1 MQFKSTYQSIA
12 QRRGINLNGAPV
24 QPAPSMTAA
33 RPSPT
38 VEEYMARARGDY
50 NYRPRSFY
58 AGVAGLALLVLI
70 VLLPMAASIV
80 RDWHAQYIAMKNAP
94 PVITEPVYIEDV
106 QPGHEYN
113 VDGLVFAAS
122 ASLTNPSIHTL
133 ADGRRCGIAGATLQE
148 IAANIHTGNFIRC
161 EEGNQ

>member
-1 MQFKSTYQSIA
+1 
-12 QRRGINLNGAPV
+12 
-24 QPAPSMTAA
+24 MTTA

-70 VLLPMAASIV
+70 VLLPMAARIV
-80 RDWHAQYIAMKNAP
+80 ADWRTQYVAMLAGP
-94 PVITEPVYIEDV
+94 PVITEPVYIENV
-106 QPGHEYN
+106 EVGHEYN
-113 VDGLVFAAS
+113 VDGWLFTADAP
-122 ASLTNPSIHTL
+122 LTNPSIHTL
-133 ADGRRCGIAGATLQE
+133 ADGRRCEIEGDTLQE
-148 IAANIHTGNFIRC
+148 IAANIHTKNFIRC